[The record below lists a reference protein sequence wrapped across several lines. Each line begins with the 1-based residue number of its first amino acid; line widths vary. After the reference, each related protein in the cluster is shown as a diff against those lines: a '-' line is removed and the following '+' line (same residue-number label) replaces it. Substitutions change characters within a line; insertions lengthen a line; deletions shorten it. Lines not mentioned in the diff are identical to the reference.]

1 MRTGRHRNRGVL
13 QTRRPYLRLNRFQG
27 ARGLQAEKKTLP
39 WAPSDVAKQ
48 LCVAALVRYESAPFP
63 TPSQGILTLFPFAI
77 GRCVIASV
85 HSESTR
91 FWLRTD

>member
-13 QTRRPYLRLNRFQG
+13 QTRRPYLRLNQFQG
-27 ARGLQAEKKTLP
+27 VRSSSRKENSALGTERRSQATLRCR
-39 WAPSDVAKQ
+39 AGAK
-48 LCVAALVRYESAPFP
+48 SAYPA
-63 TPSQGILTLFPFAI
+63 PSQGILTLFPFAI
-77 GRCVIASV
+77 GRCVNASV